1 MIRTTRIISVILL
14 LILAL
19 TLQIGV
25 YAQEQQTQAQTQ
37 TQAAAPVEQP
47 SAWAFDGVNWSA
59 IYGLARQD
67 MFAKYAAK
75 ANREE
80 LYAVGDN
87 LYTRLTGKTIT
98 PVKQSPF
105 TDTDKPSVLVAC
117 AIGIL
122 SGEGKFEPAKEA
134 TRLEMV
140 TIIYNTLK
148 AANVGLKFDS
158 NNALTAVDAGEIP
171 AASLD
176 VVKYSVAK
184 GLLKGV
190 GNNTLGLLAPCSRQE
205 LMVFAGRAY
214 ELAVYETGNASKGLL
229 WKASDKDSTV
239 YLLGSIHVANPSI
252 YPLSKAMLNAFEK
265 SDALVVEADIANQND
280 GIKYMQQK
288 MMYTGTD
295 ALDRNVPRDV
305 YDRFVEAIKPLG
317 LKPEVYNKLKPWYAA
332 MLVQNIQMEQ
342 NSYSAN
348 LGIDLYFTAKAT
360 GKKPII
366 EIEGLKFQVDMF
378 DSFSKELQE
387 QYLSATL
394 APDKSSQQQQA
405 DAITAIM
412 KAWKAGDAAAAEK
425 LLVVGDD
432 SSVEAKEFNEK
443 LWTARDNNMYQKT
456 KTYLADPVKKTYF
469 IVVGAG
475 HMEGEDG
482 IVTQLKR
489 NGYSV
494 EQVN

>member
-1 MIRTTRIISVILL
+1 MKRITKITAVLVV
-14 LILAL
+14 LILAV
-19 TLQIGV
+19 TLQTGV
-25 YAQEQQTQAQTQ
+25 FAQEQQTQAQAT
-37 TQAAAPVEQP
+37 TPIEQP
-47 SAWAFDGVNWSA
+47 DNWAFDGVNWSA

-87 LYTRLTGKTIT
+87 LYERLTGKTIA
-98 PVKQSPF
+98 PVKQNPF
-105 TDTDKPSVLVAC
+105 TDTDKPSVLVAY

-140 TIIYNTLK
+140 TVLYNTLK
-148 AANVGLKFDS
+148 AANAGLKFDS
-158 NNALTAVDAGEIP
+158 TVALTAADAGEIP
-171 AASLD
+171 AASLEA
-176 VVKYSVAK
+176 VKYSVAK

-190 GNNTLGLLAPCSRQE
+190 GNNTLGLAASCSRQE
-205 LMVFAGRAY
+205 LMVFAKRAY
-214 ELAVYETGNASKGLL
+214 ELAVYETGNDSKGLM
-229 WKASDKDSTV
+229 WKASDEDSTV
-239 YLLGSIHVANPSI
+239 YLLGSVHVANPSI
-252 YPLSKAMLNAFEK
+252 YPLSKAMLNAYEK

-288 MMYTGTD
+288 MMLTGSDT
-295 ALDRNVPRDV
+295 LDKYVSKEV

-332 MLVQNIQMEQ
+332 ILVQNVQIAQD
-342 NSYSAN
+342 SYSAN

-387 QYLSATL
+387 QYLAATL
-394 APDKSSQQQQA
+394 TPDKSSQQQQSDLIA
-405 DAITAIM
+405 AIM
-412 KAWKAGDAAAAEK
+412 KAWKSGDAAVAEK
-425 LLVVGDD
+425 LLAAEDD
-432 SSVEAKEFNEK
+432 GSVEAKELNEK
-443 LWTARDNNMYQKT
+443 LWTARDNNMYQKI
-456 KTYLADPVKKTYF
+456 KTYLADPAKKTYF

-475 HMEGEDG
+475 HMEGKDG
-482 IVTQLKR
+482 IVTQLES
-489 NGYSV
+489 NGFDV
-494 EQVN
+494 EQVK